1 MADWLG
7 GAGPCTRSGFPS
19 PGRCHA
25 HPRGVFCTNPILR
38 QRSLL
43 LLRWLI
49 LGLYRVEQVFFQ
61 TGVNTVDHFADL
73 GFFQWLGAYL
83 VEDQAFG
90 AGVIQLVKEAWRDVD
105 GLILLEMIL
114 FNVFQSLHGALALN
128 HDKCVVRVRMAVP

>member
-1 MADWLG
+1 VADWLG
-7 GAGPCTRSGFPS
+7 VAGACARSGLPS

-25 HPRGVFCTNPILR
+25 HPRGVFCTNPTLR

-49 LGLYRVEQVFFQ
+49 FGLYRVEQVFFQ

-90 AGVIQLVKEAWRDVD
+90 VGVILLVKEAWRYVD
-105 GLILLEMIL
+105 GLVL
-114 FNVFQSLHGALALN
+114 FETKLFTVFQSLHGA
-128 HDKCVVRVRMAVP
+128 